1 MTFDFITDWR
11 DSVAAECAPESG
23 AVTAE
28 SPRQSAEKPPAH
40 PTSGELAL
48 LVRELFAEGTLTW
61 DQLLALSR
69 VAELRPMLEP
79 VVGGVPSAR
88 RVCGHRQ

>member
-1 MTFDFITDWR
+1 MTFDFITDWQ
-11 DSVAAECAPESG
+11 DGCATGSAPENG
-23 AVTAE
+23 
-28 SPRQSAEKPPAH
+28 SAPPLHLDPAAGKAPPH

-48 LVRELFAEGTLTW
+48 LVRELFAEGSLTW
-61 DQLLALSR
+61 DQLQALSR

-79 VVGGVPSAR
+79 TLAGIPSAR